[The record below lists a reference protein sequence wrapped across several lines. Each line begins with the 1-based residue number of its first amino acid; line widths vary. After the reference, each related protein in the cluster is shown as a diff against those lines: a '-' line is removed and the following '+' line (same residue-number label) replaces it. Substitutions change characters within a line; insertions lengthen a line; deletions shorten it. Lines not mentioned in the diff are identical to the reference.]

1 MAQNNNVNSNQNQNN
16 NVVNNA
22 PTNSQNVDNQNTSR
36 ASDAKDL
43 ASGLGGIFS
52 GGSSRRGGNNR
63 FMESA
68 LPRNN
73 GNNNASSNSGKGKNP
88 FSPKGRPSARDNINN
103 AKQRYNQAKQN
114 ANNPYKNNSGKKR
127 PGVQP
132 KGSSSSGKSTEPQKK
147 NALQRGM
154 DKAKVAGAGLGV
166 AKSYAE
172 GAGEALQN
180 VAHPVEYAK
189 QKVKVAIIRKVVAIV
204 GSLFAGCIPFLLIG
218 LILLILLIAASSLG
232 SGLFDDDDS
241 NSSNAGNGVCSYRV
255 NNKEVSNVKVQLL
268 NCEGNTPVEGEELI
282 DFETYITGVVSQENG
297 DGDYEA
303 LKAQA
308 VAARSYSLTR
318 PKQMGEAAGIKL
330 EQKNGQW
337 ILSLRSCTNDQA
349 FCNPDKGCWSNTCG
363 GDSYEKCNHKKGDS
377 KAPVS
382 QRTIHSGE
390 DKNKNWSRASLSANS
405 KVRQAVKETEGE
417 VLLDKNGKIVV
428 TDFNDSN
435 QQKWNR
441 LAKEGKDYYEILMSD
456 YGSQNAAKVDASCSS
471 SDSNVDSNIDSAD
484 VEKLTNLSQSEAWSL
499 LIGKSTSEEH
509 PEISK
514 DQMSKFTT
522 EVKVPIRT
530 WKSGNGHNPATDTE
544 KREVTITVNKGLA
557 SLWQAFFND
566 LYNNAQDFV
575 IKSMDGCYVY
585 KRTGSTLSAHA
596 YGAACDINADAVGN
610 RYSDHSYSKSQWQ
623 ALPET
628 RAKYEVVYKGSSAVK
643 IAHKYT
649 LINGS
654 DWRSSK
660 DAMHFSYIRDYSRK
674 SAIECKGKTTCP
686 W

>member
-22 PTNSQNVDNQNTSR
+22 PTNSQNVDNQNASR

-154 DKAKVAGAGLGV
+154 DKAKVARAGLGV

-172 GAGEALQN
+172 GAVEALQN

-189 QKVKVAIIRKVVAIV
+189 QKVKVVVARKVIAIV
-204 GSLFAGCIPFLLIG
+204 GSLLAGCMPFLLIG
-218 LILLILLIAASSLG
+218 LILFILLIAASSLG

-255 NNKEVSNVKVQLL
+255 NNKEVSNIKVQLL

-297 DGDYEA
+297 DGGYEA

-308 VAARSYSLTR
+308 VASRSFALTR
-318 PKQMGEAAGIKL
+318 PKQMGGGFGTKL
-330 EQKNGQW
+330 EEKNGQW
-337 ILSLRSCTNDQA
+337 ILSLRSCVNDQV
-349 FCNPDKGCWSNTCG
+349 FCNPDKGCWSNCEG
-363 GDSYEKCNHKKGDS
+363 GQTHGKGTW
-377 KAPVS
+377 S
-382 QRTIHSGE
+382 QCTVHSGE
-390 DKNKNWSRASLSANS
+390 DKSKKWSRAAISENS

-417 VLLDKNGKIVV
+417 VLLDKNGVIVV
-428 TDFNDSN
+428 TDFTNSN
-435 QQKWNR
+435 QQKWNK
-441 LAKEGKDYYEILMSD
+441 LAKEGKHYFEILMSD
-456 YGSQNAAKVDASCSS
+456 YGSKHAANLKASCSS
-471 SDSNVDSNIDSAD
+471 DSSIDANIDSAD
-484 VEKLTNLSQSEAWSL
+484 VEKITNLSQSEAWNL
-499 LIGKSTSEEH
+499 LIGKSSNEYA
-509 PEISK
+509 PYISK
-514 DQMSKFTT
+514 SEMDKRTT
-522 EVKVPIRT
+522 TIKVPVRQ
-530 WKSGNGHNPATDTE
+530 WSSQSGHNPGKDTA
-544 KREVTITVNKGLA
+544 KKEVSITVNKNLA
-557 SLWQAFFND
+557 SFWLAFFTD
-566 LYNNAQDFV
+566 VYNNAPDFV
-575 IKSMDGCYVY
+575 ISDLSCYGY
-585 KRTGSTLSAHA
+585 RSKTGGNDLSAHA
-596 YGAACDINADAVGN
+596 YGVACDINPSVTAN
-610 RYSDHSYSKSQWQ
+610 KYETTSYSKSKWQ
-623 ALPET
+623 SLPET
-628 RAKYEVVYKGSSAVK
+628 RAKYESVYIGSAITQ

-649 LINGS
+649 IMNGS
-654 DWRSSK
+654 DWNNPH
-660 DAMHFSYIRDYSRK
+660 DAMHFSFIGDKDRDFAK
-674 SAIECKGKTTCP
+674 KCKGKTTCS
-686 W
+686 

>member
-22 PTNSQNVDNQNTSR
+22 PTNSQNVDNQNASR

-172 GAGEALQN
+172 GAGEVLQN

-189 QKVKVAIIRKVVAIV
+189 QKIKVAITRKVIAIV
-204 GSLFAGCIPFLLIG
+204 GSLFAGCMPFLLIG
-218 LILLILLIAASSLG
+218 LILFILLIAASSLG
-232 SGLFDDDDS
+232 AGLFDDDDS

-363 GDSYEKCNHKKGDS
+363 GDAYEKCNHKKGNS

-390 DKNKNWSRASLSANS
+390 DKSKNWSRAAISENS

-456 YGSQNAAKVDASCSS
+456 YGSKHATDLKASCSS
-471 SDSNVDSNIDSAD
+471 GSSIDANIDSAD
-484 VEKLTNLSQSEAWSL
+484 VEKITNLSQSEAWNL
-499 LIGKSTSEEH
+499 LIGKSSNEYAPYISESEMD
-509 PEISK
+509 K
-514 DQMSKFTT
+514 RTT
-522 EVKVPIRT
+522 TIKVPVRQ
-530 WKSGNGHNPATDTE
+530 WSSQSGHNPGKDTA
-544 KREVTITVNKGLA
+544 KKEVSITVNKNLA
-557 SLWQAFFND
+557 SFWLAFFTD
-566 LYNNAQDFV
+566 VYNNAPDFV
-575 IKSMDGCYVY
+575 ISDLSCYGY
-585 KRTGSTLSAHA
+585 RSKTGGNDLSAHA
-596 YGAACDINADAVGN
+596 YGVACDINPSVTAN
-610 RYSDHSYSKSQWQ
+610 KYETTSYSKSKWQ
-623 ALPET
+623 SLPET
-628 RAKYEVVYKGSSAVK
+628 RAKYESVYIGSAITQ

-649 LINGS
+649 IMNGS
-654 DWRSSK
+654 DWNNPH
-660 DAMHFSYIRDYSRK
+660 DAMHFSFIGDKDRDFAK
-674 SAIECKGKTTCP
+674 KCKGKTTCS
-686 W
+686 

>member
-114 ANNPYKNNSGKKR
+114 ANNPYKMKKGHENEKMR
-127 PGVQP
+127 ANASNPS
-132 KGSSSSGKSTEPQKK
+132 KDNFKKK

-189 QKVKVAIIRKVVAIV
+189 QKVKVAITRKVIAIV
-204 GSLFAGCIPFLLIG
+204 GSLFAGCMPFLLIG
-218 LILLILLIAASSLG
+218 LILFILLIAASSLG
-232 SGLFDDDDS
+232 AGLFDDDS

-363 GDSYEKCNHKKGDS
+363 GDAYEKCNHKKGNS

-390 DKNKNWSRASLSANS
+390 DKSKNWSRAAISANS

-417 VLLDKNGKIVV
+417 VLLDKNGVIVV
-428 TDFNDSN
+428 TNFTNSN
-435 QQKWNR
+435 QQKWNK
-441 LAKEGKDYYEILMSD
+441 LAKEGKHYFEILMSD
-456 YGSQNAAKVDASCSS
+456 YGSKHATDLKASCSS
-471 SDSNVDSNIDSAD
+471 GSSIDANIDSAD
-484 VEKLTNLSQSEAWSL
+484 VEKITNLSQSEAWNL
-499 LIGKSTSEEH
+499 LIGKSSNEYA
-509 PEISK
+509 PYISK
-514 DQMSKFTT
+514 SEMDKRTT
-522 EVKVPIRT
+522 TIKVPVRQ
-530 WKSGNGHNPATDTE
+530 WSSQSGHNPGKDTA
-544 KREVTITVNKGLA
+544 KKEVSITVNKNLA
-557 SLWQAFFND
+557 SFWLAFFTD
-566 LYNNAQDFV
+566 VYNNAPDFV
-575 IKSMDGCYVY
+575 ISSLSCYDY
-585 KRTGSTLSAHA
+585 RTKTSGNGLSAHA
-596 YGAACDINADAVGN
+596 YGVACDIN
-610 RYSDHSYSKSQWQ
+610 YSVTANKYETTSYSKSKWQ
-623 ALPET
+623 SLPET
-628 RAKYEVVYKGSSAVK
+628 RAKYESVYIGSAITQ

-649 LINGS
+649 IMNGS
-654 DWRSSK
+654 DWNNPH
-660 DAMHFSYIRDYSRK
+660 DAMHFSFIGDKDRDFAK
-674 SAIECKGKTTCP
+674 KCKGKTTCS
-686 W
+686 